1 MGEPRTGGSG
11 AAGASHPGRRRGV
24 FRGKRPIFQFVGLFV
39 VFMGAFYACA
49 FTDPMNKGFLP
60 YYMQLNARMST
71 RILNWFGENAAV
83 NGTSVS
89 SQRYQVDIKH
99 GCDAVA
105 PSVLFISAV
114 LAFPS
119 PILSKLPG
127 LLAGTL
133 VLAVINLIRI
143 VSLFYIGIHWNRY
156 FETMHEDVWQ
166 AAFILLA
173 LLFWVIWA
181 WWATGRRA
189 SRVQI
194 TV

>member
-1 MGEPRTGGSG
+1 MGTSSP
-11 AAGASHPGRRRGV
+11 RRGV
-24 FRGKRPIFQFVGLFV
+24 FYGKRPIFQFVGLFV
-39 VFMGAFYACA
+39 VFMTAFNLLAL
-49 FTDPMNKGFLP
+49 TDPMNKRFLP

-71 RILNWFGENAAV
+71 GILNWFGENAAA

-89 SQRYQVDIKH
+89 SRRYQVDIKH

-119 PILSKLPG
+119 AILAKVPG
-127 LLAGTL
+127 LLLGTL
-133 VLAVINLIRI
+133 VLAVINLVRI
-143 VSLFYIGIHWNRY
+143 VSLFYVGIYWNRY

-173 LLFWVIWA
+173 LFLWVIWA

-189 SRVQI
+189 ARGPIPS
-194 TV
+194 